1 MFTKAFALAAAVV
14 LLLTGINQAQDSCQR
29 HVETGGGF
37 SICVPLGWKVEARE
51 GQKFKLVFGPPG
63 QRFTPNLNFRDHND
77 STLIDDYATAGIDY
91 LLEHYKDVG
100 ADSLKLL
107 KREPF
112 TTAAGDSGV
121 KVTLRSE
128 FKGLLVRSLQY
139 YFNGKGDQKVIM
151 TATALEAD
159 QVTLDPI
166 FDQAAKSFRIEK

>member
-1 MFTKAFALAAAVV
+1 MFIKTFAFVTAILF
-14 LLLTGINQAQDSCQR
+14 LLTSTIPAQDSCPR

-37 SICVPLGWKVEARE
+37 SICVPIGWKVEARE
-51 GQKFKLVFGPPG
+51 GQKFKLVFAPRGE
-63 QRFTPNLNFRDHND
+63 RFTPNLNFRDDND
-77 STLIDDYATAGIDY
+77 SRLLDDYATAGIDY

-100 ADSLKLL
+100 ADTVKLL
-107 KREPF
+107 KREPI
-112 TTAAGDSGV
+112 TTAAGVSGV

-139 YFNGKGDQKVIM
+139 YFDGKDDQKVIM

-166 FDQAAKSFRIEK
+166 FDQAAKSFRVEK